1 MRIYP
6 SLWFRGLCS
15 GFQIGVTA
23 DCGGGN
29 GYRNRLWKYELQK
42 PANETGKNITAMH
55 YPHGAG
61 KWNKIE
67 HRLFA
72 FISKNWQGI
81 PLRSVALVVALIGAT
96 APVAGLTVT
105 GGMDE
110 SKYETGVNITD
121 EAFNRL
127 NIRGADFHG
136 EWNHSIAAVS

>member
-1 MRIYP
+1 
-6 SLWFRGLCS
+6 
-15 GFQIGVTA
+15 
-23 DCGGGN
+23 
-29 GYRNRLWKYELQK
+29 
-42 PANETGKNITAMH
+42 MH